1 MIKNRFQKPFCY
13 LFLIL
18 LIVAF
23 LWTIKCSSGKKKD
36 VTAALKT
43 TVEKDTLIAHLERNI
58 PQIMEKAMIPGLS
71 IAVIRDGGLLWTKG
85 FGVRNIETKE
95 PVTDETVYE
104 AASFSKPVYAYA
116 AMKLVE
122 RGELDLDKPLIEY
135 VSDDY
140 IEQNYLGRKID
151 DERFRKITTR
161 MVLTHTPGFP
171 NWRGRDSLKIN
182 FEPGEKFSYSG
193 EGFGYLQK
201 VVEKISGLSLNEF
214 MQKEVFDP
222 LGMSSSSYV
231 WQEKYEKTTSYPHSM
246 MVEVGKKG
254 KRQQGHAA
262 ASLHT
267 TTADFAKFI
276 MAIMNH
282 TGLQQNTIDSML
294 TPQVVVDPEK
304 NQDVVWGLGV
314 GLQKTPHGISY
325 WHWGDN
331 MTFRCFFIAF
341 PQQKIGVVYFTN
353 SFFGLAVRKQI
364 VELAIGGEHP
374 VLNSQQL
381 AGYGDVDSPGMEF
394 TRTLVKDGV
403 DAAIEKYHQMRNKL
417 TAKDIMPE
425 YAMNSIGYEFMRKKQ
440 YRDALKIF
448 KLNAEAYPESF
459 NVYDS
464 LGEAYMENG
473 DKELAIENYEK
484 SLELNPD
491 NENGKKKLEKL
502 KNI

>member
-1 MIKNRFQKPFCY
+1 MIKNRFQKPFSY

-43 TVEKDTLIAHLERNI
+43 TIEKDTLIAHLEKNI
-58 PQIMEKAMIPGLS
+58 PQIMVKALIPGLS

-353 SFFGLAVRKQI
+353 SFFGLAVRNQI

-394 TRTLVKDGV
+394 TRTLVKEGV

-491 NENGKKKLEKL
+491 NENGKKRLEKL

>member
-1 MIKNRFQKPFCY
+1 MIKNRFQKPFSY

-85 FGVRNIETKE
+85 FGVRNIETKD

>member
-1 MIKNRFQKPFCY
+1 MIKNRFQKPFSY

-43 TVEKDTLIAHLERNI
+43 TIEKDTLISHLERNI

-71 IAVIRDGGLLWTKG
+71 IAVIRDGELLWTKG